1 MRNIFDLLFIGI
13 CIALIV
19 LVLVGVLVPEDRLR
33 QTLVIVLA
41 AFVAVRRTLGLIGRR
56 GSS

>member
-1 MRNIFDLLFIGI
+1 LKNILDLVLVVV

-19 LVLVGVLVPEDRLR
+19 LVLAGVLVPGDRLR

-41 AFVAVRRTLGLIGRR
+41 AFVAVRRSLRFLARR
-56 GSS
+56 GAG